1 MPTQQMEPL
10 MQTVNA
16 LCHITVGTVDL
27 CGHEEER
34 GNTGLPARMFK
45 DVSGCELCE
54 SSVRSELW
62 KTAIKTEFHFSINR
76 FKQ

>member
-1 MPTQQMEPL
+1 

-27 CGHEEER
+27 CGREEDR
-34 GNTGLPARMFK
+34 GETGLPARMFK
-45 DVSGCELCE
+45 DISGCELYE
-54 SSVRSELW
+54 SSGRSDLW
-62 KTAIKTEFHFSINR
+62 KTAIKTEFHCSINR